1 MRIENGILTYSK
13 PKKMINRKDFYFN
26 GILNL
31 QLYNHYYYMIH
42 KKESRSNYKKKI
54 IINEPLSLFNEGQNS
69 LLI

>member
-1 MRIENGILTYSK
+1 
-13 PKKMINRKDFYFN
+13 MINRKDFYFN

-54 IINEPLSLFNEGQNS
+54 IINEPLSLFNQGQNS